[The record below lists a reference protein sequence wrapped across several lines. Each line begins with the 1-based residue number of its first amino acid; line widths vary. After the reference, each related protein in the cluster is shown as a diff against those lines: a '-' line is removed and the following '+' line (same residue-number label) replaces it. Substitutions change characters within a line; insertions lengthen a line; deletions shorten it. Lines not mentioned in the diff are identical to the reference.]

1 MDKYTIFCTPEQ
13 TKKALCLGALIDIKY
28 GSIRHRP
35 SLEELK
41 YLFAYNE
48 YWHVIPTAE
57 QMIGWLEENG
67 ILDIVISRRM
77 SPKTYGYTV
86 WFSENTFV
94 QEKHSFNSRREATL
108 VAITVALEHLENNKQ
123 QTL

>member
-1 MDKYTIFCTPEQ
+1 MVKKFQNKLSIMNRYTIYCTPEQ
-13 TKKALCLGALIDIKY
+13 IKRALELGAPIEVDFQFNFKTAI
-28 GSIRHRP
+28 INRI
-35 SLEELK
+35 
-41 YLFAYNE
+41 AYI
-48 YWHVIPTAE
+48 VPTAE

-94 QEKHSFNSRREATL
+94 QEKHSFTSRREATL
-108 VAITVALEHLENNKQ
+108 VAIDVALEYLENQ
-123 QTL
+123 IQ